1 MSAYQQMKAAL
12 EAILPE
18 GWKLTPWE
26 PLLDLPDVVSVTMKV
41 RSISRLPAAPIGAY
55 QVDWV
60 LTITA
65 PTVSREGTDP
75 VLFDQLIEFITAI
88 ENPANDLGWMGWTEA
103 TKTVGDDLERL
114 AYDITVRTHTNKEG
128 A

>member
-1 MSAYQQMKAAL
+1 MSAYQQVKSAL
-12 EAILPE
+12 EVILPA
-18 GWKLTPWE
+18 GWKFTPWE
-26 PLLDLPDVVSVTMKV
+26 PLEDLPDVVGLTMKV
-41 RSISRLPAAPIGAY
+41 RNISRLPAAPIGAY

-75 VLFDQLIEFITAI
+75 TLFDDLILFLKELDDPD
-88 ENPANDLGWMGWTEA
+88 NGLSYMGWTEA
-103 TKTVGDDLERL
+103 TKVVGDDLERL

>member
-1 MSAYQQMKAAL
+1 MSAYQQMKTAL
-12 EAILPE
+12 EGILPQ

-41 RSISRLPAAPIGAY
+41 RTISRLPAAPLGAY

-65 PTVSREGTDP
+65 PTTSREGTDP
-75 VLFDQLIEFITAI
+75 ILFDQLIEFVGALDDTD
-88 ENPANDLGWMGWTEA
+88 NGLSWMGWTEA

-114 AYDITVRTHTNKEG
+114 AYDITVRTRTNKEG